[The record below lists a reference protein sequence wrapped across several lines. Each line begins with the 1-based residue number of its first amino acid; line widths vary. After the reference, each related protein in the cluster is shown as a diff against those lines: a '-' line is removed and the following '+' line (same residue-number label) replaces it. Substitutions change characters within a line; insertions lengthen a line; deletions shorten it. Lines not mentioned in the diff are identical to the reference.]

1 MMIRRPELNI
11 IIAGDFNEKENP
23 IHFLRNIS
31 GEDITFQRNNT
42 RRPSKLDWILI
53 KHIRRIRS
61 T

>member
-11 IIAGDFNEKENP
+11 IITGDFNEKENP

-42 RRPSKLDWILI
+42 RKPSKLDWII
-53 KHIRRIRS
+53 TNI
-61 T
+61 